1 MQEERKMIKKIL
13 VITGSYPP
21 IRCGVGDYTNV
32 LVHNLARYIERI
44 DVLTSC
50 DAKSENNG
58 NINVLPKIKKWSGVG
73 LLKEVHSIVSR
84 NNYDAVNIQYPTS
97 KYSRSIANYLLPMLL
112 RLFGKK
118 IIFTMHEYS
127 DSGFLYK
134 ICRIPA
140 ILFSNTIIVVDD
152 NTYEELCNQYSFLK
166 KKIVKLHIGSNI
178 PISPDDTDEYMNIR
192 NQVLK
197 KTNAKKIISYFGFV
211 TGNKKLEV
219 VLESLHLLK
228 QKNQLSSVFLIIG
241 ELDKK
246 NKTANKVMDLI
257 EKYDLCDDVF
267 VSGYV
272 DSEKVGY
279 YFQASDAA
287 MLLFENGVS
296 MRNGSFLAAQQEGIP
311 VFTTE
316 SEDARKYLSD
326 MKNVYLIKN
335 SVDMVTDAI
344 LRIQN
349 GNLERLTKK
358 SIFDWDEIALKYIDI
373 FKR

>member
-1 MQEERKMIKKIL
+1 MIKNIL

-50 DAKSENNG
+50 DAKTENNG
-58 NINVLPKIKKWSGVG
+58 NINVLPTIKKWSGIG

-84 NNYDAVNIQYPTS
+84 NNYDVVNIQYPTS
-97 KYSRSIANYLLPMLL
+97 EYPRSIANYLLPMLL
-112 RLFGKK
+112 RFSGKK
-118 IIFTMHEYS
+118 VIFTMHEYS
-127 DSGFLYK
+127 DNGVLYK

-140 ILFSNTIIVVDD
+140 IIFSNKIIVVDD
-152 NTYEELCNQYSFLK
+152 HTYEELCNQYSFLK

-178 PISPDDTDEYMNIR
+178 PISHDDTDASLNIR
-192 NQVLK
+192 NQILK
-197 KTNAKKIISYFGFV
+197 KTKGKNIISYFGFV
-211 TGNKKLEV
+211 TGNKKLELI
-219 VLESLHLLK
+219 LESMYLLK

-241 ELDKK
+241 ELDRK
-246 NKTANKVMDLI
+246 NPTANKVNDLI
-257 EKYDLCDDVF
+257 EKYDLHEDVIIT
-267 VSGYV
+267 GYV
-272 DSEKVGY
+272 ESDKVGY

-335 SVDMVTDAI
+335 NVEMVTDAI

-349 GNLERLTKK
+349 GNLERFTKK

-373 FKR
+373 FKE

>member
-1 MQEERKMIKKIL
+1 MIKKLL

-32 LVHNLARYIERI
+32 LVHNLAKYIERI

-50 DAKSENNG
+50 SARTEDDNN
-58 NINVLPKIKKWSGVG
+58 IIVLPKTKKWRGIS
-73 LLKEVHSIVSR
+73 LLKEVYSILSK
-84 NNYDAVNIQYPTS
+84 NSYDVINIQYPTS
-97 KYSRSIANYLLPMLL
+97 EYSRSIVNYLLPMLL

-118 IIFTMHEYS
+118 IAFTMHEYS
-127 DSGFLYK
+127 DSGVLYK

-152 NTYEELCNQYSFLK
+152 NTYEELCKQYFFVK
-166 KKIVKLHIGSNI
+166 KKIVRIHIGSNI
-178 PISPDDTDEYMNIR
+178 PISSDDIDVSQNIR
-192 NQVLK
+192 NQILK
-197 KTNAKKIISYFGFV
+197 KTKGKKIISYFGFV
-211 TGNKKLEV
+211 TGNKKLELI
-219 VLESLHLLK
+219 LESLYLLK

-241 ELDKK
+241 ELDKR
-246 NKTANKVMDLI
+246 NQTANKVIDLI
-257 EKYDLCDDVF
+257 DKYDLCDDVV

-296 MRNGSFLAAQQEGIP
+296 MRNGSFLAAQQEGIS

-316 SEDARKYLSD
+316 SEDARKYLSN
-326 MKNVYLIKN
+326 MKNVYLIN
-335 SVDMVTDAI
+335 NNVEMVTDAI
-344 LRIQN
+344 QRIQN
-349 GNLERLTKK
+349 GKLEKFTKK
-358 SIFDWDEIALKYIDI
+358 SIFDWDTIAREYISLYTELLQD
-373 FKR
+373 